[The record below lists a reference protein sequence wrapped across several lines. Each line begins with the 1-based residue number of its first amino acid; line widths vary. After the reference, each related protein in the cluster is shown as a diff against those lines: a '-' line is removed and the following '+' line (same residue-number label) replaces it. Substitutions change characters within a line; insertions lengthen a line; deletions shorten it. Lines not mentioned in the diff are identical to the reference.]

1 MKQAADAVNKRGRLT
16 APGLFGMGTDSG
28 TPETKRAA
36 RGPPFP
42 EYLPEEAS

>member
-1 MKQAADAVNKRGRLT
+1 MKQAADPVNKRGHLAAR
-16 APGLFGMGTDSG
+16 AFSAGTGSG